1 MMRRSMPCKVIYV
14 PKGKAFEYCP
24 LAVNLFRGCSH
35 ACSYCYVPGISYQ
48 TKEIFSIPIPRRD
61 IIEKI
66 RKEAPAHRGHKVF
79 LCFTC
84 DPYQKAHDHL
94 KLPAKAI
101 SALHDGGA
109 FVSILTKSGMLSA
122 QDFPLL
128 GRGDEYGATLT
139 FIKKEDSDRWEP
151 GAASPIER
159 IEALEKAHAAGIP
172 TWASIEP
179 VIDPAQSLEL
189 IRITH
194 PSSMYSRSGNG
205 TTIHGQ
211 IKSTGNPSQRQP
223 WNSSENII
231 KSISSKKTWRHI
243 SHRIIQAD
251 IAPKPARIKFALHP
265 PQIAP

>member
-1 MMRRSMPCKVIYV
+1 MPCKVIYV

-48 TKEIFSIPIPRRD
+48 TKESFSIPIPRKD

-66 RKEAPAHRGHKVF
+66 RKEAPAHRGHKVS

-194 PSSMYSRSGNG
+194 PIVDVFKIGKWNHDTRANLIDWKSFAMSALELVNKYNKK
-205 TTIHGQ
+205 HL
-211 IKSTGNPSQRQP
+211 IKKDLAAYLP
-223 WNSSENII
+223 
-231 KSISSKKTWRHI
+231 
-243 SHRIIQAD
+243 
-251 IAPKPARIKFALHP
+251 
-265 PQIAP
+265 